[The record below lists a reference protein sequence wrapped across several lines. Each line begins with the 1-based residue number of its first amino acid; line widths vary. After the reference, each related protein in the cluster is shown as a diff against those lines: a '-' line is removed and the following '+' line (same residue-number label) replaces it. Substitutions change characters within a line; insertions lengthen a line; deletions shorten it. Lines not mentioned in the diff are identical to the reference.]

1 VIARAVALLI
11 IWVAL
16 WGELSVANVA
26 SGILLAGVLA
36 ALFPAPPA
44 PPAALRHRVHPLALV
59 TLGWHLLVSLVTSSW
74 TVVRTVIAPQP
85 GSRDADVVA
94 VPLATRSP
102 LVASIVANAITLT
115 PGTMSVACSTST
127 FVLEIH
133 VLGRHEYSE
142 FVDAVGLLEQRVTAA
157 VTPREGGQ
165 R

>member
-1 VIARAVALLI
+1 MIARAVALLI

-44 PPAALRHRVHPLALV
+44 ALRHRVHPVAL
-59 TLGWHLLVSLVTSSW
+59 LILCWHVLVSLVTSSW

-85 GSRDADVVA
+85 GSRDVDVVA

-133 VLGRHEYSE
+133 VLGRHDDQE

-157 VTPREGGQ
+157 VTPREGGL